1 MRNSKA
7 RRAVELGKDVLIV
20 LLTCSALWL
29 TLRSPLVTPLK
40 GMLREEPPQTSAG
53 YGQTGDRL
61 EGALPMAMA
70 ANLPGGARGGARYGA
85 LYDQAA
91 CQELFQQVAG
101 PLVEALSSAGAP
113 QAITRRQWEDVLSS
127 DVGVFLDFQGDIP
140 ISVLM
145 DQLSGG
151 ESPLDA
157 VVRRL
162 VLAVWQE
169 GTALYYQDRATGQHY
184 RCLSEVV
191 DPEAL
196 TAALSSLTD
205 NGVFFAFESELYSD
219 LDRDTLLPQTAPTPA
234 AYTVSNP
241 AAGGQKALESIVQ
254 DLGFPLNST
263 SFYPA
268 DEQVAR
274 SGDDSV
280 RMSDR
285 GVLFYQAGE
294 GETRYPVSCVDGF
307 PLQKESVE
315 LCRGLAAAVLGSRCG
330 EARLYLISARQ
341 LDRGWE
347 IDFGYSLNGIP
358 VHLDQGYAARF
369 VVEGGRVSQF
379 TLRLRSYTSSGET
392 SAVLPP
398 RQAAA
403 ALVAQG
409 REGAELVLAY
419 LDNGGDTLSAAWA
432 VRDTAGEE

>member
-1 MRNSKA
+1 MKNSRK
-7 RRAVELGKDVLIV
+7 RRAVELGKDVLIL

-29 TLRSPLVTPLK
+29 VLQGPLVTPLK
-40 GMLREEPPQTSAG
+40 GMFREEVPQTSAG
-53 YGQTGDRL
+53 YGQGGDRL
-61 EGALPMAMA
+61 EGTLPMAMA
-70 ANLPGGARGGARYGA
+70 VNLPGGARGGARYGA

-91 CQELFQQVAG
+91 CQALFQQIAG
-101 PLVEALSSAGAP
+101 PLMEALSSAGTP
-113 QAITRRQWEDVLSS
+113 QTISRRQWEAVLSS
-127 DVGVFLDFQGDIP
+127 DVGVFLDFQGDVP
-140 ISVLM
+140 VPVLM
-145 DQLSGG
+145 DWLSGG

-162 VLAVWQE
+162 VLAVWQD
-169 GTALYYQDRATGQHY
+169 GTALYYQDRTTGQY
-184 RCLSEVV
+184 WRCPSEVV
-191 DPEAL
+191 DPGAL
-196 TAALSSLTD
+196 TETLSGLAD
-205 NGVFFAFESELYSD
+205 NGVFYAFESELYRG
-219 LDRDTLLPQTAPTPA
+219 LDPDTLLPQAAPAPAVYTA
-234 AYTVSNP
+234 SNP

-254 DLGFPLNST
+254 DLGFSLNST

-294 GETRYPVSCVDGF
+294 GEVRYPVPLRDGA
-307 PLQKESVE
+307 PALRESVE
-315 LCRGLAAAVLGSRCG
+315 LCRRLAAAVLGSRSG
-330 EARLYLISARQ
+330 EARLYLISANR

-369 VVEGGRVSQF
+369 VVTGGQVSQF
-379 TLRLRSYTSSGET
+379 TLRLRSYTANGGV

-403 ALVAQG
+403 ALAAQG
-409 REGAELVLAY
+409 MAGGELVLAY
-419 LDNGGDTLSAAWA
+419 LDGGGDTLTAAWA
-432 VRDTAGEE
+432 VRGSDGEG